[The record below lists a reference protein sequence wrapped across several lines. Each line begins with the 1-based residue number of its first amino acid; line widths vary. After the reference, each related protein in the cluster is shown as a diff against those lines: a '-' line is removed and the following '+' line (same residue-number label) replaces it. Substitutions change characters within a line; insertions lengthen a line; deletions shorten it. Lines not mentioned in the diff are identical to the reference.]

1 MPGITELAV
10 LTALGQARRQ
20 QLVQRLTPHG
30 LVADTGPQEPAGRR
44 GRPGR
49 HTYAADAAPDARAI
63 RTCLLVLPDPDRSET
78 DAS

>member
-30 LVADTGPQEPAGRR
+30 LVTDTGPQEPAGRR
-44 GRPGR
+44 GR
-49 HTYAADAAPDARAI
+49 HTYAADAAPSAPAV
-63 RTCLLVLPDPDRSET
+63 RTRLLVLPDPDRSET

>member
-30 LVADTGPQEPAGRR
+30 LVADTGPQEPAG
-44 GRPGR
+44 GRGR
-49 HTYAADAAPDARAI
+49 HTYAVDAAPDARAI
-63 RTCLLVLPDPDRSET
+63 RARLFALPDLDRSET